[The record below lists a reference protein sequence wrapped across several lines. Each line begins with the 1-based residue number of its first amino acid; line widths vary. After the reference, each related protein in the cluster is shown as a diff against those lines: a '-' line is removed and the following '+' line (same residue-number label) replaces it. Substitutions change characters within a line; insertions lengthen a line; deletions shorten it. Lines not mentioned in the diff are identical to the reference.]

1 MAGENA
7 SELRETAVAYRSA
20 ADFPALHDPRY
31 PVHRIADR
39 LEPFVRAIVERIHPE
54 RIILFGSY
62 AYGEPDEHS
71 DVDLLVI
78 RRNIAS
84 EKASN
89 LEIRNAFDSVPS
101 PLFSF
106 TILSKT
112 PERIADRLAVRSPFY
127 EEIVGQGL
135 ELYAAQ

>member
-1 MAGENA
+1 MAGEA
-7 SELRETAVAYRSA
+7 HSELKESA
-20 ADFPALHDPRY
+20 AAYQTAPAFPALHDQRF

-39 LEPFVRAIVERIHPE
+39 LEPFVRAIVERTHPE

-78 RRNIAS
+78 RRNISS

-89 LEIRNAFDSVPS
+89 LEIRNAFDTVSE

-112 PERIADRLAVRSPFY
+112 PERIAERLAIKSPFY
-127 EEIVGQGL
+127 EEIVGQGI
-135 ELYAAQ
+135 ELYAA

>member
-1 MAGENA
+1 MAGEA
-7 SELRETAVAYRSA
+7 HSELKETAVAYQTAS
-20 ADFPALHDPRY
+20 DFPALHDPRY
-31 PVHRIADR
+31 PVHRIANR
-39 LEPFVRAIVERIHPE
+39 LEPFVRAIVARIHPE

-62 AYGEPDEHS
+62 AYGQPDEHS

-112 PERIADRLAVRSPFY
+112 PERIAERLAVRSPFY
-127 EEIVGQGL
+127 EDIVGKGI